1 MNEIQDKIDN
11 LQDRVVLLENEWK
24 REVQRDKLPIHL
36 LLLMSYGSLLY
47 KDILADII
55 QWFQKLF

>member
-24 REVQRDKLPIHL
+24 REVKRDKLTIHL